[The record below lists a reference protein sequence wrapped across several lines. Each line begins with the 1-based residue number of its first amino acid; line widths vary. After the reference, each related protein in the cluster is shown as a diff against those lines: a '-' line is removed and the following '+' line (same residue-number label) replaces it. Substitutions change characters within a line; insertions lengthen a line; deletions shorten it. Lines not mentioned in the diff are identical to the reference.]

1 MQFSHYFEARHRETV
16 MIIDAFTISGFVMS
30 LVMSVVV
37 FYLIIHNQPHSDH
50 D

>member
-1 MQFSHYFEARHRETV
+1 

-30 LVMSVVV
+30 LALSVVV
-37 FYLIIHNQPHSDH
+37 FYLAIHNQPYCDH

>member
-1 MQFSHYFEARHRETV
+1 

-37 FYLIIHNQPHSDH
+37 FYLVIHNQPHKDH

>member
-1 MQFSHYFEARHRETV
+1 

-37 FYLIIHNQPHSDH
+37 FYLVIHNESYSDH

>member
-1 MQFSHYFEARHRETV
+1 MQFSHYFEASHRETV

-30 LVMSVVV
+30 LALSVVV
-37 FYLIIHNQPHSDH
+37 FYLAIHNQPYSDH